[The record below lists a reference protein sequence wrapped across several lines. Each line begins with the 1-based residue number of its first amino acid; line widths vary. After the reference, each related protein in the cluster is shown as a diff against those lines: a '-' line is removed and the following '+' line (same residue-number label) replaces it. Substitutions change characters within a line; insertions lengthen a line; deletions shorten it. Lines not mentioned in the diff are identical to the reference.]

1 MKSIDVERVIEYI
14 RENIEN
20 DITLDDIAKHM
31 NYSRFY
37 LSRTFKKEKGA
48 SIKQYIE
55 ALKVERAVSKIV
67 ENKESVSDI
76 ALNMGHKSLGTFS
89 NTFKKQTI
97 VSPKKYQRAASLSYK
112 FLSNMIQNKNI
123 MVHYNNFVE
132 TKNSFSIKV
141 KYPVGYKHK
150 ITCMGL
156 FKEALPKGA
165 PVVGVASADVL
176 EFTIE
181 NVPNCKYY
189 FFACEIMEDISLTK
203 SYVLNNNYRMGLFE
217 PFTFEG
223 QTHHSCEIM
232 MRRKQYGDP
241 PITINLPALLNRTF
255 TNKIK
260 YEIRKKFLFVYD

>member
-55 ALKVERAVSKIV
+55 ALKVES
-67 ENKESVSDI
+67 
-76 ALNMGHKSLGTFS
+76 
-89 NTFKKQTI
+89 
-97 VSPKKYQRAASLSYK
+97 
-112 FLSNMIQNKNI
+112 
-123 MVHYNNFVE
+123 NNFVE